1 MGYYSEVGLTISA
14 AGYKQLTGKL
24 TTLEDSEL
32 RTVVENLLAHAD
44 THYTSKE
51 GDQLWFWNWT
61 KWYSTFPEINWLQA
75 QLNELDAQDFYFIRI
90 GEEFDDVETDG
101 SCCENP
107 FEMEVSRGISMRE
120 AIEA

>member
-90 GEEFDDVETDG
+90 G
-101 SCCENP
+101 
-107 FEMEVSRGISMRE
+107 
-120 AIEA
+120 AIQNAMIAALKKSLKRPPTIGMTK

>member
-24 TTLEDSEL
+24 TTLED
-32 RTVVENLLAHAD
+32 AD

-101 SCCENP
+101 SWCENP

-120 AIEA
+120 AIEE

>member
-44 THYTSKE
+44 TH
-51 GDQLWFWNWT
+51 
-61 KWYSTFPEINWLQA
+61 
-75 QLNELDAQDFYFIRI
+75 
-90 GEEFDDVETDG
+90 
-101 SCCENP
+101 
-107 FEMEVSRGISMRE
+107 
-120 AIEA
+120 